1 MLLTCPACDTQY
13 KVDDGAVAPGG
24 SRVRCFRCSYTWT
37 AKPEKQ
43 QADSA
48 QSEAEL
54 TPRPAEA
61 AKPEGAKPATPPP
74 KEPSA
79 AKSETASKPEPA
91 KPETSKPKTSKPA
104 GKPAGKPAES
114 AAAGVSD
121 DDLREKLRQG
131 AEEEAERSLWPY
143 YLLILVLSVT
153 LAVVVWTNRETLATA
168 HPIATKAF
176 SLFGYDA
183 VLVGEGLKLDSIRSV
198 RRQTGDQRE
207 LRVEG
212 EVVNVSDQVRAVPAL
227 RIRLLDETGAELAS
241 WTEQLRE
248 ESLQPEERAL
258 FSFSRANPPEEA
270 ADIGIDFVP
279 LPAE

>member
-79 AKSETASKPEPA
+79 AKPEPSKPEP
-91 KPETSKPKTSKPA
+91 S
-104 GKPAGKPAES
+104 KPAGKPAES

>member
-43 QADSA
+43 EAAQA
-48 QSEAEL
+48 QTEAEL
-54 TPRPAEA
+54 TPRPAGCAQPEG
-61 AKPEGAKPATPPP
+61 AKPEGAKPEGAKPEGAPP

-79 AKSETASKPEPA
+79 AKPETASKPA
-91 KPETSKPKTSKPA
+91 A
-104 GKPAGKPAES
+104 KPAES
-114 AAAGVSD
+114 AAPGVSD